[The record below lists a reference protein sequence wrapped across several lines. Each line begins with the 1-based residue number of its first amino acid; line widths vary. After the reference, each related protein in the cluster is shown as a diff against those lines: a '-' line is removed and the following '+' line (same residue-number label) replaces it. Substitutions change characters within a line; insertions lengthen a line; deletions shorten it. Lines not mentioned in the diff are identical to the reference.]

1 MHSIKYT
8 IVLRVLAV
16 MNLLGLCFA
25 APVSTVASPGTITS
39 ITYDPAATTPPAT
52 TLPATTLPAPDKG
65 NFVVTVINSHTAA
78 ISTKHDQGPNAPTAI
93 RENNVGDI
101 VKPGETFSFAVP
113 TGWNGRLSMW
123 EDGYAKGDALDKASI
138 FEASFMP
145 QNVTIRN
152 VATPYNIS
160 EAAMAMDVSYVD
172 GFTVPMVCECD
183 SKVAFGCNLNLHEV
197 CPPDLQIN
205 AKTCKNPYRD
215 RYKFSVPPAN
225 IFKDCANMAYT
236 YPINDIATYMNVTGC
251 WRDTLCCVGTACS
264 PHPNQKLCAGP
275 GLDGRTQNCSSIG
288 VGQWNLT
295 NRY

>member
-113 TGWNGRLSMW
+113 TGVSQVLQL
-123 EDGYAKGDALDKASI
+123 KISI
-138 FEASFMP
+138 
-145 QNVTIRN
+145 
-152 VATPYNIS
+152 
-160 EAAMAMDVSYVD
+160 
-172 GFTVPMVCECD
+172 
-183 SKVAFGCNLNLHEV
+183 
-197 CPPDLQIN
+197 CPPSIIHKITPSRSSSAYLFHICSGTVGCRCGKMVMQK
-205 AKTCKNPYRD
+205 ATLWTKL
-215 RYKFSVPPAN
+215 RYLKHHSCP
-225 IFKDCANMAYT
+225 KM
-236 YPINDIATYMNVTGC
+236 
-251 WRDTLCCVGTACS
+251 
-264 PHPNQKLCAGP
+264 
-275 GLDGRTQNCSSIG
+275 
-288 VGQWNLT
+288 
-295 NRY
+295 